1 MARRVV
7 PNHELTHFQAPA
19 PPPPAPDASDAAGEP
34 RPTVPSSRG
43 FPLQLAIVSAIA
55 VGWLQLLVYVSIQTA
70 RELRINTGPQAIWM
84 APVSNLIWFGLAGL
98 ALTLLALRWPRFASP
113 ARVVAV
119 YGFLAYFTL
128 SLLNTKFHLYA
139 MLLLT
144 LGLAA
149 QTGRV
154 ASRHAPAIERLARR
168 GASVALAMLIAAALL
183 ANGALW
189 ARERW
194 ALATLG
200 HPPAGAPN
208 VLLLVLDTVRDFNVS
223 LSGYERRTTP
233 ALERWAAQG
242 TRYEL
247 AFSTAPW
254 TLPSHAGI
262 FTGRL
267 PHELTTTLFK
277 PLDGRHPTLAEAM
290 GDAGY
295 TTSGF
300 AANLLYCTWQYGLTR
315 GFVHFED
322 FVVTKRTLFTASE
335 IGRVVYG
342 DKRVRRL
349 LGDYDLANRKPA
361 AAVTDA
367 FLRWLSAADG
377 ERPFFAFINYFDA
390 HHPYLPPRPFDTLFA
405 PRSAPVYHLAEYNYG
420 DLTPRETAQMLAR
433 YDGGIAYQDR
443 EIDRLLRELERRGVL
458 DNTVVIVTSDHGEH
472 WGEHQRLSHGNSMY
486 RQLLQVPLFIRYP
499 RRWPAGRVV
508 ADPVSLRDIPATV
521 LDAVGVANGG
531 RFPGASLAA
540 YVDDVPDAP
549 RLVLASNASLSTGG
563 AASLVAHGMHYIR
576 KDHGG
581 EELYDLAR
589 DPRDERDLAAT
600 AEGRA
605 ALPAL
610 RALMDSLHPRRG
622 RRTN

>member
-7 PNHELTHFQAPA
+7 PNHELTPFQAPA
-19 PPPPAPDASDAAGEP
+19 PPPPAPDASDATGEP
-34 RPTVPSSRG
+34 RPTVPASRG
-43 FPLQLAIVSAIA
+43 FPLQLAIVAAVA
-55 VGWLQLLVYVSIQTA
+55 VGWLQLLAYVSIQTA

-84 APVSNLIWFGLAGL
+84 APVSNLVWFGLAGL

-119 YGFLAYFTL
+119 YSFLAYFTL

-149 QTGRV
+149 QTSRV

-168 GASVALAMLIAAALL
+168 GASVALAMLLAATLL

-200 HPPAGAPN
+200 QPPAGAPN

-223 LSGYERRTTP
+223 VSGYERRTTP

-254 TLPSHAGI
+254 TLPSHAGM

-277 PLDGRHPTLAEAM
+277 PLDDRYPTLAEAM

-361 AAVTDA
+361 GAVTDA
-367 FLRWLSAADG
+367 FLRWLSSADG

-405 PRSAPVYHLAEYNYG
+405 PRAAPVYHLAEYNYG
-420 DLTPRETAQMLAR
+420 DLTPRQTAQMLAR

-443 EIDRLLRELERRGVL
+443 EIDRLLRELERRGLL

-486 RQLLQVPLFIRYP
+486 RQLLQVPLLIRYP

-508 ADPVSLRDIPATV
+508 PDPVSLRDIPATV
-521 LDAVGVANGG
+521 LDAAGVANGG

-549 RLVLASNASLSTGG
+549 RVIVASNASLSTRG
-563 AASLVAHGMHYIR
+563 AASIVARGMHYIR

-581 EELYDLAR
+581 EELYDLSR
-589 DPRDERDLAAT
+589 DPRDERDIAAT
-600 AEGRA
+600 TEGRA

-622 RRTN
+622 RRSD